1 MIITDILSNFLL
13 ENTLLFSLFL
23 FVISFIL
30 SYLSLPLVIYVSV
43 VKNLT
48 ASPNSRSS
56 HIKSTPHLGGL
67 SIALSMFFV
76 CSLMSTLVLS
86 YEQLKILMA
95 VCTSLVILFFVG
107 LKDDI
112 VGISPLKKLIA
123 EVFATF
129 LFISFTD
136 IRIDSFHGIFFL
148 EEIPLVLSYAFT
160 IFVFI
165 IIINSFNLID
175 GIDGLAGTVAIII
188 SSFFSYYFYMN
199 NAYLGL
205 MLSVSLI
212 GSLLA
217 FLRYNV
223 SSGKRKIFMGDVG
236 SLIVG
241 FVLAIMSI
249 MLLSTQYLSS
259 DSIVNAPV
267 IILAL
272 FAFPF
277 FDTLRVFVVRT
288 IRGNSPF
295 SADKN
300 HLHHKLLTFGYSHIQ
315 STSIIAIYCIMVL
328 VLAISFSGFLIHY
341 HLFITLLI
349 ALGFLALLLFLSSK
363 SRKES

>member
-1 MIITDILSNFLL
+1 M
-13 ENTLLFSLFL
+13 
-23 FVISFIL
+23 
-30 SYLSLPLVIYVSV
+30 VIYVSI

-56 HIKSTPHLGGL
+56 HAKSTPHLGGL

-76 CSLMSTLVLS
+76 CSLMSTLVLT

-95 VCTSLVILFFVG
+95 ICTSLVILFFVG

-112 VGISPLKKLIA
+112 VGISPLKKLMA
-123 EVFATF
+123 EIFAAF

-136 IRIDSFHGIFFL
+136 IRIDSFHGILFI
-148 EEIPLVLSYAFT
+148 EELPLIASYVFT

-175 GIDGLAGTVAIII
+175 GIDGLAGSIAIII
-188 SSFFSYYFYMN
+188 SSFFSYYFYKN
-199 NAYLGL
+199 GAFLGL

-217 FLRYNV
+217 FLRYNI

-241 FVLAIMSI
+241 FVLAIMSV
-249 MLLSTQYLSS
+249 MLLSTQYLSL
-259 DSIVNAPV
+259 DIIDNAPV
-267 IILAL
+267 LILAL

-277 FDTLRVFVVRT
+277 FDTLRVFIVRSVK
-288 IRGNSPF
+288 GNSPF
-295 SADKN
+295 AADKN
-300 HLHHKLLTFGYSHIQ
+300 HLHHKLLNFGYSHIQ
-315 STSIIAIYCIMVL
+315 SSFIIASYCILVV
-328 VLAISFSGFLIHY
+328 VLAILFDGFLIHT

-363 SRKES
+363 SKKEF